1 MSRPIR
7 HQLRY
12 MNEIRDFIRSSGKN
26 TSVTITDT
34 IDLYNANPQLLKA
47 VDYVSVNYSPF
58 WERVD
63 VNEGVAA
70 TLDSLRGL
78 RKTAAN
84 KDKSVVVSETGWSSG
99 GTNPVPGMASP
110 ANQAKYF
117 SDFVLMAHSHKDLND
132 YWSDAFDANWLN
144 EKVVEA
150 HLGVYLKAGQ
160 MKDDI
165 FKLENNWRVPRL
177 IRTEGSIMLSEYI
190 GELYMSEKSNEWLTQ
205 EQQTWFFDSTT
216 QQIRS
221 KSSDRCLDAY
231 QPWDGGKH
239 AAARDAQGLLSRP
252 RLRAEQQGAAVRLL
266 DQQHAPEMG
275 GLAGLVRSLSLSN
288 LSRDNEAQ
296 VHHEREVAGYAWFKD
311 LKENIMTTIDERK
324 MSGNFSTLDEA
335 TLRPARPSLQA
346 SVVVSSERMIN
357 SLTTHTIHREAFVAL
372 LAEHRAAASTSDDVV
387 VEAENSSESEDGDSL
402 IDIIGQADF

>member
-231 QPWDGGKH
+231 QPWDGGKVH
-239 AAARDAQGLLSRP
+239 VYRC
-252 RLRAEQQGAAVRLL
+252 
-266 DQQHAPEMG
+266 M
-275 GLAGLVRSLSLSN
+275 
-288 LSRDNEAQ
+288 DNEPNQKWTYDNA
-296 VHHEREVAGYAWFKD
+296 
-311 LKENIMTTIDERK
+311 T
-324 MSGNFSTLDEA
+324 STLQYA
-335 TLRPARPSLQA
+335 THKGFCLDHDSAQNNKVQLYGC
-346 SVVVSSERMIN
+346 
-357 SLTTHTIHREAFVAL
+357 
-372 LAEHRAAASTSDDVV
+372 STNNMHQKWEV
-387 VEAENSSESEDGDSL
+387 
-402 IDIIGQADF
+402 IDPDTLYCQVGSFCNPNEQ